1 MMIMM
6 TVTIAMMVI
15 WWRIKITNDHDN
27 DRDDCYG
34 GDDRPSLN
42 ADEVH
47 AVATANISPGDP
59 VNLVSSAITMNVTI
73 LIIIIN
79 KIIMVINHLEVFCQL
94 ILPAKEIVVSVVLR
108 VFDPVCTILQQK
120 YHKTHFQ

>member
-1 MMIMM
+1 MMMIMM

-15 WWRIKITNDHDN
+15 KVTNDHD
-27 DRDDCYG
+27 DDCDDCYG
-34 GDDRPSLN
+34 GDDPPSLN

-73 LIIIIN
+73 LLIIN
-79 KIIMVINHLEVFCQL
+79 RIIMVINHLEVFCQL

-120 YHKTHFQ
+120 YHKTHVQ

>member
-15 WWRIKITNDHDN
+15 WWGIKITNDYD
-27 DRDDCYG
+27 DDCDDCYG
-34 GDDRPSLN
+34 GDDPPSLN

-73 LIIIIN
+73 LIIIN
-79 KIIMVINHLEVFCQL
+79 KVIMVINHLEVFCQL

-120 YHKTHFQ
+120 YHKTHVQ